1 MQVKKQ
7 QLEQDMEQQTGSKW
21 KKSTSGLYIF
31 TLLFNLYAEYIMRNP
46 GLDEAQ
52 TVIKIAGK
60 NINNLRYSDDTTSKK
75 ELKSLLMKLREDSE
89 KAGLKLNIQK
99 TKFMDS
105 CPITSWQT
113 DGETMKTVAHFIFFG
128 LQNHC
133 RW

>member
-52 TVIKIAGK
+52 TVIKIAGRSV
-60 NINNLRYSDDTTSKK
+60 NNLR
-75 ELKSLLMKLREDSE
+75 
-89 KAGLKLNIQK
+89 
-99 TKFMDS
+99 
-105 CPITSWQT
+105 
-113 DGETMKTVAHFIFFG
+113 
-128 LQNHC
+128 
-133 RW
+133 